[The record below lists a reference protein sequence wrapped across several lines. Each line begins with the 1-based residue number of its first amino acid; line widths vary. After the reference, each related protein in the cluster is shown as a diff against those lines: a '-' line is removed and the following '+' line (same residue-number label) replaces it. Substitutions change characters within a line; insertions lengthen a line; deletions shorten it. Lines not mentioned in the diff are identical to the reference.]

1 MLTHAGAWLAAKVTV
16 VQAVLLAP
24 TPGPSGGGDLPGGF
38 DWGRI
43 GPDPQQVPRSDLFYA
58 LINGALFLGVVA
70 AFTGLIGGAIAFGIG
85 PVFGAH
91 ILSDRGKTMMWKA
104 SLVSII
110 IGSPVAIIAF
120 FLKQ

>member
-1 MLTHAGAWLAAKVTV
+1 MLTHFGVWLAS
-16 VQAVLLAP
+16 QAAAASAALRAPSP
-24 TPGPSGGGDLPGGF
+24 TPGGGQLPGGF
-38 DWGRI
+38 DWDQI
-43 GPDPQQVPRSDLFYA
+43 GPDPGDVPRSDLFYS
-58 LINGALFLGVVA
+58 LINGALFLGIVA
-70 AFTGLIGGAIAFGIG
+70 AFTGLVGGAIAFGIG

-110 IGSPVAIIAF
+110 MGSPVAIIAF

>member
-1 MLTHAGAWLAAKVTV
+1 MLTNLGVWLAAKAAVT
-16 VQAVLLAP
+16 QTVLREP
-24 TPGPSGGGDLPGGF
+24 TPNPSGGGLPGGF
-38 DWGRI
+38 DWDKI
-43 GPDPQQVPRSDLFYA
+43 GPSPTDVPRSDLFYS
-58 LINGALFLGVVA
+58 LINGALFLGIVA
-70 AFTGLIGGAIAFGIG
+70 AFTGLVGGAIAFGIG

-110 IGSPVAIIAF
+110 VGSPVAIISF

>member
-1 MLTHAGAWLAAKVTV
+1 MSAQVGAWLAVKVV
-16 VQAVLLAP
+16 VAQLVLAP
-24 TPGPSGGGDLPGGF
+24 TPAPSGGGGLPGGF
-38 DWGRI
+38 DWDRI
-43 GPDPQQVPRSDLFYA
+43 GPDPQQVPRSDLFYS

-70 AFTGLIGGAIAFGIG
+70 AFTGLVGGAITFGIG

-91 ILSDRGKTMMWKA
+91 ILSDRGKSMMWRA
-104 SLVSII
+104 SLVAMI